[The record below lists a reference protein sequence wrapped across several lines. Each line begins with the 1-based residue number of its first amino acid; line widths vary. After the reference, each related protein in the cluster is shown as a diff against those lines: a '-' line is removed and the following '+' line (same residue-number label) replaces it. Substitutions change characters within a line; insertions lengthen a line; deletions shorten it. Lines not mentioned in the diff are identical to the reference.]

1 MKLVLE
7 QLLRRIW
14 INLKRRRKLNRNLG
28 RKIPI
33 RIQPMA
39 KMISLTCLMKWTS
52 MVSPFS
58 TLVSMGTAS
67 TARAE
72 SANGVTV

>member
-33 RIQPMA
+33 RIQPMD
-39 KMISLTCLMKWTS
+39 KMISLTCPMKWTS

-58 TLVSMGTAS
+58 TLVLMGTAS